1 MRTAGRP
8 DADTSG
14 AVVPPLAIGLI
25 VAVALAW
32 GLNWPAM
39 KVALGEFPPLTFR
52 ILTIAIAS
60 GLLLTLSAARG
71 ERARLPYRDLP
82 KVALIALP
90 AITGWQLFSALGLL
104 YIGSGKAAII
114 AFTMPLWATL
124 LSVWLLGERLTWRHG
139 VALVLGGGAL
149 AMLLGEDLAA
159 VGASPVGGLLMTA
172 AAVCWAIGTVLVKK
186 LQIRMPVMPFTA
198 WQMLLGAVP
207 MAIGWPFLE
216 QVPDFAAITPRAWF
230 AFLFTALIGTV
241 VGITSYYRLVRL
253 VPASIAATAT
263 LTVPV
268 VGVIASAL
276 ILGEP
281 VGWLEVTALVL
292 VVVALFVLVRS
303 NRPAAVSRD
312 PEPPS
317 DGGTVR

>member
-1 MRTAGRP
+1 MRATAKARA
-8 DADTSG
+8 ADRL
-14 AVVPPLAIGLI
+14 AVVPPLGIALI

-60 GLLLTLSAARG
+60 SLLLGLTAAWG

-82 KVALIALP
+82 WVALIALP
-90 AITGWQLFSALGLL
+90 AVTGWQLFSALGLL
-104 YIGSGKAAII
+104 FIGSGKAAII

-124 LSVWLLGERLTWRHG
+124 LSVWLLGERITWRHG
-139 VALVLGGGAL
+139 IALLLGGIALV
-149 AMLLGEDLAA
+149 MLLGKDLA
-159 VGASPVGGLLMTA
+159 VIGASPVGGLLMTC
-172 AAVCWAIGTVLVKK
+172 AAVCWATGTVLVKK
-186 LQIRMPVMPFTA
+186 FDIRMPVTAFTA

-207 MAIGWPFLE
+207 MALAWPFLE
-216 QVPDFAAITPRAWF
+216 EVPAFHLISGEAWF

-241 VGITSYYRLVRL
+241 VGITSFYRLVRL
-253 VPASIAATAT
+253 VPASIAAFAT

-276 ILGEP
+276 LLGET
-281 VGWLEVTALVL
+281 VGLLEAAALTS
-292 VVVALFVLVRS
+292 VVVALAVLVRS
-303 NRPAAVSRD
+303 NRPA
-312 PEPPS
+312 EPPPAS
-317 DGGTVR
+317 R

>member
-1 MRTAGRP
+1 MRAAGRSE
-8 DADTSG
+8 AGEGAGG
-14 AVVPPLAIGLI
+14 AVVPPLGIALI

-60 GLLLTLSAARG
+60 TLLLSLSAARG
-71 ERARLPYRDLP
+71 ERARLPLRDLP
-82 KVALIALP
+82 WVALIALP
-90 AITGWQLFSALGLL
+90 AVTGWQLFSALGLL
-104 YIGSGKAAII
+104 YVGSGKAAII
-114 AFTMPLWATL
+114 AFTMPLWATM
-124 LSVWLLGERLTWRHG
+124 LSVWLLGERLSWRHG

-149 AMLLGEDLAA
+149 ALLLGEDLAV

-172 AAVCWAIGTVLVKK
+172 AAICWAIGTVLVKK

-198 WQMLLGAVP
+198 WQMLLGALP
-207 MAIGWPFLE
+207 MAAAWPLLE
-216 QVPDFAAITPRAWF
+216 QAPDFAAITPRAWF

-268 VGVIASAL
+268 IGVIASAL
-276 ILGEP
+276 LLAEP
-281 VGWLEVTALVL
+281 VGLHELVALVL
-292 VVVALFVLVRS
+292 VVAALAVLVRG
-303 NRPAAVSRD
+303 NRDQPARAS
-312 PEPPS
+312 S
-317 DGGTVR
+317 A